1 MISLNY
7 ANYMA
12 HNRSMAAVLP
22 VEVALHTIVLGHT
35 SPLEPEAVLM
45 SLQAVL
51 TLWLQH

>member
-1 MISLNY
+1 MTSLNY
-7 ANYMA
+7 GNYMA
-12 HNRSMAAVLP
+12 HNRSMASVLP
-22 VEVALHTIVLGHT
+22 VEIALHTTVLGPT

>member
-12 HNRSMAAVLP
+12 HNYANYMAAVLP
-22 VEVALHTIVLGHT
+22 VEIALHTIVLGHT

-51 TLWLQH
+51 TL